1 MLQPGMLQAEC
12 QLSALH
18 CKAYNDWAQA
28 HFAEDCSNSLLQA
41 VVCLLQAAPCRDQ
54 AKAAGCVMDLN
65 SNAVPR

>member
-28 HFAEDCSNSLLQA
+28 HFAEDCSQ
-41 VVCLLQAAPCRDQ
+41 QP
-54 AKAAGCVMDLN
+54 AAGCGMPAAN
-65 SNAVPR
+65 SHLPRSSQGCWVCDGPKQ